1 MRQPL
6 PLTQATILVID
17 DDPAIK
23 GLLETAFPQ
32 YSFISALSGG
42 AGLEVLKAP
51 NEVDLVL
58 LDYRMQMMDGIQA
71 LGRIRAMNPGLPVIM
86 FTAFGTKQLA
96 IEALEY
102 HADDFIDKPFK
113 LQEMRQKI
121 ERCLEA
127 RQDRTKAAGQEEDA
141 VQRVIHFVKRNFD
154 KALTL
159 EDAALVAS
167 LSPKYLSRLFKQE
180 THQSFTDFRLSLRM
194 EKARELLETT
204 HLHIGEIADK
214 LGYESE
220 ESFVKMF
227 KKIQGSTPTEYRHA
241 HRPDPTR

>member
-23 GLLETAFPQ
+23 GLLEAAFPQ
-32 YSFISALSGG
+32 FTFVGAQSGG
-42 AGLEVLKAP
+42 EGLEILKAP
-51 NEVDLVL
+51 NDVDLVL
-58 LDYRMQMMDGIQA
+58 LDYRMKMMDGIQT
-71 LGRIRAMNPGLPVIM
+71 LGKIRAMNPGLVVIM
-86 FTAFGTKQLA
+86 LTAFGTKELA
-96 IEALEY
+96 VEALEH

-113 LQEMRQKI
+113 LNDVRQKI
-121 ERCLEA
+121 EHCLEA
-127 RQDRTKAAGQEEDA
+127 RQDRQKALGQDEDA
-141 VQRVIHFVKRNFD
+141 VQRVIHFVQRNYD

-159 EDAALVAS
+159 DDAALVAS
-167 LSPKYLSRLFKQE
+167 LSPKYLSRIFKQE

-227 KKIQGSTPTEYRHA
+227 KKIEKSTPTEHRLA
-241 HRPDPTR
+241 HHQNPAA